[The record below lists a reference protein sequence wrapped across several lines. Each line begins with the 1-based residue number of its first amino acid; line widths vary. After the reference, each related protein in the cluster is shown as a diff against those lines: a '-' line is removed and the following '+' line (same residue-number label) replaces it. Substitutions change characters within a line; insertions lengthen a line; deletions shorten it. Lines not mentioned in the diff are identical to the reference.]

1 MNKEI
6 GKLSDLFSQM
16 VENSSTFG
24 DSWKNLKLG
33 PEAFTFMTENL
44 PLRVKGELTPYTRIV
59 LLNKMLE
66 CMPERDCQHFV
77 LKVREYQESMFPLID
92 RNDIAED
99 MDIDNY
105 EGDPKGYR
113 RSFTEEDLK
122 ELKQKTLDFLNPEIA
137 MEEWCDKYDCYL
149 KFDDVERSAK
159 WEEVIYEV
167 DKAVA
172 RKMRGVQMRMGY
184 CFEYWSA
191 KKTVLA
197 RHGIEWRSPS
207 SMNPT
212 VMFD

>member
-6 GKLSDLFSQM
+6 GKLSELFSQM
-16 VENSSTFG
+16 VENSSNFG

-66 CMPERDCQHFV
+66 CMPERDCQRFV
-77 LKVREYQESMFPLID
+77 LKVREYQESIFPLIG

-105 EGDPKGYR
+105 EGDPKDYR
-113 RSFTEEDLK
+113 RSFTKENLK
-122 ELKQKTLDFLNPEIA
+122 ELKQKTLDFLNPEMT

-149 KFDDVERSAK
+149 KFDEIERSAR

-172 RKMRGVQMRMGY
+172 RKMRRVQMRMGY

-191 KKTVLA
+191 KKAVLA